1 MSRKYEV
8 LCVCGFGIGSSL
20 LLKMNAE
27 TVLKNAGYD
36 VQVDP
41 MDVTSANGRTPDL
54 VLTSA
59 EIATQLPEFSCPVVI
74 IENFMDL
81 EEIHQKACN
90 EIEKIK

>member
-1 MSRKYEV
+1 MSKRYEI

-20 LLKMNAE
+20 LLKMNADQ
-27 TVLKNAGYD
+27 VLTKAGYD
-36 VQVDP
+36 VKVDP

-74 IENFMDL
+74 INNFMDL
-81 EEIHQKACN
+81 EEIRVKATT
-90 EIEKIK
+90 ELDKT